1 MAYRE
6 KGKEYKWAVTYKSRY
21 GGRSTL
27 NVFKTKAEA
36 EYIVPHHTFY
46 DCCGQVESIMRKV
59 QKEVIKLSQKK
70 E

>member
-1 MAYRE
+1 ME
-6 KGKEYKWAVTYKSRY
+6 ITIKI
-21 GGRSTL
+21 
-27 NVFKTKAEA
+27 TKAEA